1 MSNLK
6 IEQVIDN
13 IFASRKLT
21 RNDQQQLMMMFS
33 QSNLDPKDAMQI
45 NRVYDALHQGRLRVV
60 D

>member
-1 MSNLK
+1 MSN
-6 IEQVIDN
+6 IEQVIDK

-33 QSNLDPKDAMQI
+33 QRNLDPKDADQI
-45 NRVYDALHQGRLRVV
+45 NRVYEALSQGRLRVV

>member
-6 IEQVIDN
+6 IEQVIDK

-33 QSNLDPKDAMQI
+33 QSNLDPNDAMQI
-45 NRVYDALHQGRLRVV
+45 SRVYDALHQGRLRVV